1 VTVSRFTILA
11 AVLLVLLS
19 SAPASAIHLGGQL
32 VYGDDADLAIGGR
45 VEIDTPELV
54 EDSRIEVDFNWYFPD
69 DPPGA
74 DLTFWEANLNWLHQV
89 GPDGGETAASYYLG
103 GGLNFAYSSIDFD
116 AGGDDSEKDLGVN
129 LLGGVQLPLGP
140 LTGIGELRITI
151 AGSEQYTLGVGLLF

>member
-1 VTVSRFTILA
+1 MFDNIVPICVEPGVAMLEPVPLRKTKRPRVIPDKVDRSRKD
-11 AVLLVLLS
+11 AVVYLS
-19 SAPASAIHLGGQL
+19 D
-32 VYGDDADLAIGGR
+32 V
-45 VEIDTPELV
+45 
-54 EDSRIEVDFNWYFPD
+54 
-69 DPPGA
+69 
-74 DLTFWEANLNWLHQV
+74 
-89 GPDGGETAASYYLG
+89 YLG